1 MLGSFGLRCGAVCVV
16 VSGLL
21 GRAGIADRT
30 GVVPPGARASQ
41 IAFASMRDGNWEI
54 YVAESD
60 GQGQTRLTRRDPQDR
75 FPLWS
80 PDKSQIAF
88 GSQVSGDHWELR
100 VMNANGTRPR
110 FLATRIAAK
119 GHRQWSPD
127 GTRIVFAARVDGDV
141 EVMSVEVASGR
152 LTRLTRSRGE
162 DADPSWSPDGRHI
175 AFSSTRDGNEEVY
188 VMRDDGTQ
196 FRRLTNHPERDL
208 RPAWSPDGTTIAF
221 VSSRDGNRDVYAVR
235 FDDGGLVRLTTG
247 ALATN
252 DGLRWAPS
260 GAYFAVQTA
269 TGDNYDI
276 QLVRMSDRERR
287 TIAGTPA
294 FDGQF
299 GWSPAGDE
307 LAFIS
312 RGNGV
317 DAVYITDLRGTTRR
331 LSTTLS
337 LNAEWSP

>member
-1 MLGSFGLRCGAVCVV
+1 MANYNYILSIDSMYRKPVILARCPDCKRFPPRRRPTYDPVVRMIMLDSFGLRCGAVCVV

-88 GSQVSGDHWELR
+88 GSQVSGDHWELW

-162 DADPSWSPDGRHI
+162 DADPSWSPDG
-175 AFSSTRDGNEEVY
+175 A
-188 VMRDDGTQ
+188 
-196 FRRLTNHPERDL
+196 
-208 RPAWSPDGTTIAF
+208 TIAF
-221 VSSRDGNRDVYAVR
+221 VSSRDGTRDVYAVR

-269 TGDNYDI
+269 TGDNCDI